1 MRRRKQQDESI
12 NEELTRR
19 TRRDAQ
25 KYQLQRDAL
34 AESTLLGLDDGTEDA
49 ALQEELNFDKFD
61 FLIEEEVTE
70 QARLDGLRSRSAP
83 IHDELKR
90 FRERDVG
97 NRIWKNR

>member
-25 KYQLQRDAL
+25 KYQTQRDAL

-61 FLIEEEVTE
+61 FLIEEEMAE
-70 QARLDGLRSRSAP
+70 QTRLDELRSRSAP